1 MRQQKQDEYRGFRT
15 AGIRM
20 TEEIAPSLESH
31 RSTKTQARLYA
42 FHMFDKA
49 HVVMLTEEGLIP
61 RADGIVILKALRK
74 MESEGVEA
82 VRLRV
87 EGGMH
92 SGEQYLIRALGESV
106 GGRIHLG
113 RSSGDLGEVSTRLY
127 IRDQLL
133 LVMERVLEFRRVL
146 IDVAKQH
153 LDTVMPGYTHAQ
165 HAQPTT
171 WGHVLLAWDAVLER
185 DFERLYLTFTHNNR
199 SPAGAAILT
208 GSDFPLNRHRVAELL
223 GFYPPEKNTFDAI
236 LSHDNLFETM
246 SSLAILHMNMARW
259 SDDLMLYNSQE
270 FSMID
275 FPDRFC
281 GTSSIM
287 MQKKNAYAPQEIKGA
302 ASETVGGLMT
312 AFVVEKDPTAVPIL
326 DREVTRQAFTR
337 SFEKILRDLG
347 WMIEFMPVLILDKA
361 RMRERAGAF
370 WAQATDVAG
379 ALVRE
384 KNLPWRTAHQIIGIV
399 VRYAYERKIKP
410 FDVTTKLI
418 DEAAIEYFGKPVG
431 LSEQALR
438 DALDPVACVNRRT
451 LYGGPAPREVE
462 QRLSEYEN
470 ALTEDRRRFGAAKE
484 HVQRGAEALERA
496 IERLLAG

>member
-1 MRQQKQDEYRGFRT
+1 MRQQKQEEYRGFRR
-15 AGIRM
+15 AGIRL
-20 TEEIAPSLESH
+20 TEELVPSLVSH
-31 RSTKTQARLYA
+31 RSDKTLPRLYA

-49 HVVMLTEEGLIP
+49 HIVMLTEEALIP
-61 RADGIVILKALRK
+61 RVDGVAMLAALRR
-74 MESEGVEA
+74 MESEGVDA
-82 VRLRV
+82 ARLRV

-127 IRDQLL
+127 VRDRLL
-133 LVMERVLEFRRVL
+133 QVMDKVLEFCRVL
-146 IDVAKQH
+146 IDVARQN

-171 WGHVLLAWDAVLER
+171 WAHVLLSWVSVLER
-185 DFERLYLTFTHNNR
+185 DFDRLSLAFAHNNR

-208 GSDFPLNRHRVAELL
+208 GSDFPLNRHRVAQLL

-236 LSHDNLFETM
+236 LSHDNLFHVQ
-246 SSLAILHMNMARW
+246 SALAILHMNLARW
-259 SDDLMLYNSQE
+259 SDDLMLYNTSE
-270 FSMID
+270 FAMID

-302 ASETVGGLMT
+302 AAETVGGLMT

-326 DREVTRQAFTR
+326 DREATRAAFTR
-337 SFEKILRDLG
+337 SFDKIVRDLG
-347 WMIEFMPVLILDKA
+347 WMIEFMPVLELDKKL
-361 RMRERAGAF
+361 MRERAGAF

-384 KNLPWRTAHQIIGIV
+384 KGLPWRTAHQIIGIV
-399 VRYAYERKIKP
+399 VRYTDERRIKP
-410 FDVTTKLI
+410 MEITPALI
-418 DEAAIEYFGKPVG
+418 DEAAVEYYGQPVG
-431 LSEQALR
+431 LSAAALA
-438 DALDPVACVNRRT
+438 DALDPVKSVERRT
-451 LYGGPAPREVE
+451 LYGGPAPSEVTA
-462 QRLSEYEN
+462 RLAEYEA
-470 ALTEDRRRFGAAKE
+470 ALAERMRSLGEAQAHVRSGAA
-484 HVQRGAEALERA
+484 ALEQA
-496 IERLLAG
+496 IDKLLA

>member
-1 MRQQKQDEYRGFRT
+1 MRQQKHEEYRGFRN

-20 TEEIAPSLESH
+20 KENLVPSLESH
-31 RSTKTQARLYA
+31 RSDKTLPRLYA
-42 FHMFDKA
+42 YHMFDKA
-49 HVVMLTEEGLIP
+49 QVVMLTEEKLIP
-61 RADGIVILKALRK
+61 RADGVAMLKALRQ
-74 MESEGVEA
+74 MEAEGVDA
-82 VRLRV
+82 ARLRV
-87 EGGMH
+87 QGGMH
-92 SGEQYLIRALGESV
+92 SGEQYLIRALGEDV
-106 GGRIHLG
+106 GGWIHLG
-113 RSSGDLGEVSTRLY
+113 RSSGDCGEVSTRLY
-127 IRDQLL
+127 IRDHLL
-133 LVMERVLEFRRVL
+133 QVMEKVNEFRRVL

-171 WGHVLLAWDAVLER
+171 WGHILLSWVAVLER
-185 DFERLYLTFTHNNR
+185 DFDRLDLTFRHNNR

-208 GSDFPLNRHRVAELL
+208 GSDFPLNRQRTAELL
-223 GFYPPEKNTFDAI
+223 GFYPPEKNTYDAI
-236 LSHDNLFETM
+236 LSHDNLFETL

-259 SDDLMLYNSQE
+259 SDDLMLFNAQE
-270 FSMID
+270 FGMID

-312 AFVVEKDPTAVPIL
+312 SFVAEKDPTAVPIL

-337 SFEKILRDLG
+337 SFETIVRDLG
-347 WMIEFMPVLILDKA
+347 WMIEFMPELMIDKA

-384 KNLPWRTAHQIIGIV
+384 KGLPWRTAHQIIGIV
-399 VRYAYERKIKP
+399 VRYSYERKIKP
-410 FDVTTKLI
+410 MDTTSKLI
-418 DEAAIEYFGKPVG
+418 DEAAIEYFDKPVG

-451 LYGGPAPREVE
+451 LYGGPAPREVQ
-462 QRLSEYEN
+462 QRLSEYES
-470 ALTEDRRRFGAAKE
+470 ALSEDNKRLTGAKDLIAHGAAE
-484 HVQRGAEALERA
+484 LERA
-496 IERLLAG
+496 IARLVD